1 MLSWDSNSPRSQLW
15 LTILT
20 CFGAGVI
27 LTTTV
32 THMMPEVSH
41 FIRYNIEHGIQARR
55 VTQPFHGETI
65 CNVELIQ
72 PQLERNLIIYIITGG
87 HRPAPG
93 RNPRPPRVL
102 HDLHCGGGGSPR
114 DGLVLRKVP
123 KGEMSFVFYFE
134 FLQTFC
140 PKNALMEYKSFYQT

>member
-41 FIRYNIEHGIQARR
+41 FIRYNIEHGIQGFR
-55 VTQPFHGETI
+55 H
-65 CNVELIQ
+65 
-72 PQLERNLIIYIITGG
+72 EREKAVVIYICKLLLGCEKHSDT
-87 HRPAPG
+87 
-93 RNPRPPRVL
+93 
-102 HDLHCGGGGSPR
+102 
-114 DGLVLRKVP
+114 
-123 KGEMSFVFYFE
+123 YT
-134 FLQTFC
+134 Q
-140 PKNALMEYKSFYQT
+140 